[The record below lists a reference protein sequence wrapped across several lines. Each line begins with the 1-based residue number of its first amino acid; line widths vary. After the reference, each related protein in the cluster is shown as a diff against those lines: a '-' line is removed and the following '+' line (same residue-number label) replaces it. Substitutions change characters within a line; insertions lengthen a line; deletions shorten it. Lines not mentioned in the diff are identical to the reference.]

1 MEELS
6 DDQIEEFR
14 EAFSLFDPDNH
25 GYIKTKELGTV
36 LRSLGI
42 YITNE
47 EKNQIFEKYD
57 QTQENN
63 IYFNDFLEIIIK
75 KTSDT
80 KPEDELFEAFNL
92 FDIDKK
98 KEIDVDQF
106 KAEFREYLPEVD
118 EKEIIDICDYLKHE
132 KSNTIS
138 ISEAVQK
145 LSSKVKEHLK

>member
-6 DDQIEEFR
+6 EDQIEEFR
-14 EAFSLFDPDNH
+14 EAFSLFDPDNR
-25 GYIKTKELGTV
+25 GYIQTKELGTV

-47 EKNQIFEKYD
+47 EKNQFFEKYD
-57 QTQENN
+57 QAQENN

-75 KTSDT
+75 KISDT
-80 KPEDELFEAFNL
+80 KPEDELFEALNL
-92 FDIDKK
+92 FDNDKK

-118 EKEIIDICDYLKHE
+118 EKEIADICNYLKHE

-145 LSSKVKEHLK
+145 LSAKVKEHLK